1 MKKKKTLKILRNDKA
16 IFNGKFI
23 DLPIK
28 EAYLISKSIEL
39 FDDEDPC
46 IIHQS
51 YVIKEYADQLFT
63 LFKMHETNTII
74 GKPGK
79 FNQEVFDNNI
89 LKATELYNYLIK
101 INS

>member
-74 GKPGK
+74 GNTYADELAFIDYTDIK
-79 FNQEVFDNNI
+79 ELVF
-89 LKATELYNYLIK
+89 ELVG
-101 INS
+101 

>member
-1 MKKKKTLKILRNDKA
+1 MKMKKKKTLKILRNDKA

-51 YVIKEYADQLFT
+51 YVIKELVSNLLNLFNSSGKKLINAIDYMDDFDVVDFSDIST
-63 LFKMHETNTII
+63 LSF
-74 GKPGK
+74 
-79 FNQEVFDNNI
+79 
-89 LKATELYNYLIK
+89 ELAVK
-101 INS
+101 